1 MIVILK
7 HGHQQRYNMDKKSEE
22 YQLQMAIQLTD
33 FVDYFIENGAT
44 KEDVKKMFIDIV
56 DLIYVDKESLK

>member
-1 MIVILK
+1 
-7 HGHQQRYNMDKKSEE
+7 MDKDSKE

-44 KEDVKKMFIDIV
+44 KEDVKKMFVEIV
-56 DLIYVDKESLK
+56 DLIYVDKENLKWLILNMRKDLNGVG

>member
-1 MIVILK
+1 
-7 HGHQQRYNMDKKSEE
+7 MDKDSKE

-44 KEDVKKMFIDIV
+44 KEDVKKMFVEIV
-56 DLIYVDKESLK
+56 DLIYVDKENLKWMILNMRKDLNGVG

>member
-1 MIVILK
+1 
-7 HGHQQRYNMDKKSEE
+7 MDKDSKE

-44 KEDVKKMFIDIV
+44 KEDVKKMFVEIV
-56 DLIYVDKESLK
+56 DLIYVDKENLKWMILNMRKDLNGIG

>member
-1 MIVILK
+1 MIVILE
-7 HGHQQRYNMDKKSEE
+7 HGHQQRYNMDKDSKE

-44 KEDVKKMFIDIV
+44 KEDVKKMFVEIV
-56 DLIYVDKESLK
+56 DLIYVDKENLK

>member
-1 MIVILK
+1 
-7 HGHQQRYNMDKKSEE
+7 MDKDSKE

-44 KEDVKKMFIDIV
+44 KEDVKKMFVEIV
-56 DLIYVDKESLK
+56 DLIYVDKENLK

>member
-1 MIVILK
+1 
-7 HGHQQRYNMDKKSEE
+7 MDKDSKE

-44 KEDVKKMFIDIV
+44 KEDVKKMFVEIV
-56 DLIYVDKESLK
+56 DLIYVDKENLKWLRQENYSLFLV